1 MISEKEKNQ
10 IANWGRT
17 LKDDIFIRLVLTE
30 DKRSRTFHDFCKE
43 IEHIVPKITI
53 KQEKDEDSKLP
64 VIQIGNIGYQAIP
77 LDRELEPFLSALA
90 VDDNRI
96 QNIPLSVQGKL
107 LQVKIPAYLKV
118 YIMPDCP
125 FCPAAVK
132 QVLLLAA
139 ASESIKLTVVDGA
152 LFPEI
157 AASDKIRSA
166 PTVLLDDQFHWS
178 GSIQT
183 QDIVDM
189 ILNRDPSRLSAS
201 SLKAMF
207 EEGGAAEVA
216 KMMLDTDKI
225 FPAFM
230 ELLVHTKWPVRL
242 AAMVVFETIAEKNQP
257 LVQQTIPFLW
267 DSFSRTEDTVKGDI
281 LYLFGISGDKETIP
295 KLKTVLNGPYA
306 VDVREAA
313 EEALGMLK

>member
-1 MISEKEKNQ
+1 MISEKEKKQ
-10 IANWGRT
+10 IENWGRT

-30 DKRSRTFHDFCKE
+30 DKRSRTFQDFCKE

-64 VIQIGNIGYQAIP
+64 VIQIGNVGYQAIP

-90 VDDNRI
+90 GDDNRI

-125 FCPAAVK
+125 FCSAAVK

-139 ASESIKLTVVDGA
+139 ASESIRLTVVDGA

-178 GSIQT
+178 GSIQIH
-183 QDIVDM
+183 DIVDM

-207 EEGGAAEVA
+207 EEGGAAGVA

-267 DSFSRTEDTVKGDI
+267 DSFSRAEDTVKGDI
-281 LYLFGISGDKETIP
+281 LYLFGISGDKEIIP

-306 VDVREAA
+306 VDVKEAA
-313 EEALGMLK
+313 EEALEALK